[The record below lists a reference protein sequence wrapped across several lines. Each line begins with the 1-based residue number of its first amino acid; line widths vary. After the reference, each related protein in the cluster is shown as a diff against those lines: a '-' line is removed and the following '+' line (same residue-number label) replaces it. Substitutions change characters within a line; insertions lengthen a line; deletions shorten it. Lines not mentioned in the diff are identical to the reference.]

1 MKSPT
6 EQKLEEEIKQIQQFK
21 HYENDCYEL
30 FNEKQL
36 EIISKIID
44 WHIEYVESYNT
55 SSDINLIIE
64 ALQTKEDLLESELK
78 GYQLAKSELLKEVGK
93 RLKEEVMDF
102 YMNNKDVDTIVS
114 AFVEYLKKQ
123 NKLNLMPSIV
133 KQMQSLVKGD
143 LQKGHIISAIP
154 MDEKNIREIENK
166 LSLKF
171 ASTIELVNTVD
182 PSIIG
187 GIIIK
192 FGDVVIDES
201 VRTRL
206 HTLEQT
212 IYGS

>member
-1 MKSPT
+1 MQNS
-6 EQKLEEEIKQIQQFK
+6 
-21 HYENDCYEL
+21 
-30 FNEKQL
+30 
-36 EIISKIID
+36 
-44 WHIEYVESYNT
+44 
-55 SSDINLIIE
+55 
-64 ALQTKEDLLESELK
+64 
-78 GYQLAKSELLKEVGK
+78 
-93 RLKEEVMDF
+93 
-102 YMNNKDVDTIVS
+102 MNNKDVDTIVS